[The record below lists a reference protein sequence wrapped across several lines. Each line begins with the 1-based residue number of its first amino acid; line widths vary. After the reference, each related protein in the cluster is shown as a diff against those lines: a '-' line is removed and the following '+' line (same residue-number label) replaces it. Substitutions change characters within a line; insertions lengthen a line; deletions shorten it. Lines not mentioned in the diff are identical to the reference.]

1 MNVDEQ
7 KKKDLDVEIVDLPD
21 GDDERQR
28 GAKRPFMFFLSSVKS
43 SSVARQRRFQLI
55 LTASIVA
62 IVVVI
67 ILGSSLPVRNLA
79 VHLLA
84 ARVPTPTATLVPS
97 VDLFYIDGAPSWGS
111 AYLDGQRMKHLP
123 LVGVDPPLRIARGQ
137 HVLEWKA
144 DPFQEQLCIVSV
156 PANFSVDTCH
166 YNNSVSLGGGGSAW
180 LLSFPASLQLLP
192 DKPRLALLQ
201 AVQAALD
208 APRSTETV
216 RPGEVYNS
224 TAPRPV
230 FTMARQPL
238 RATLHFQLDTS
249 PLSLN
254 SGPCT
259 VNGQNNGQE
268 CVLWGQDCHVFCAD
282 PTADTTA
289 ALRAQEWD
297 VLGVVLPVWDY
308 TTLNGKSIAQN
319 QPDAFAGAQGYELVM
334 PFHITWDGMGW
345 HVSIPLE
352 HANTLPFG
360 NPFCSSVES
369 EVQIDASLSAAELKN
384 FAVSWKYASGSL
396 AAAGCVAVA
405 APNLSGL
412 TSTPAPSYHV
422 AAYCL
427 QRFGV
432 LLAANDVAHR
442 LWPTLPMADAY
453 EQHLAL
459 QLALSNGLVKG

>member
-7 KKKDLDVEIVDLPD
+7 KKKDLDVEIVDLPA
-21 GDDERQR
+21 GDDEQQR
-28 GAKRPFMFFLSSVKS
+28 GPERPFMPFPSSIRLT
-43 SSVARQRRFQLI
+43 SVARQRRFQLI

-79 VHLLA
+79 VRLLA
-84 ARVPTPTATLVPS
+84 ARVPSPTATLVPG
-97 VDLFYIDGAPSWGS
+97 VDLFYITGSPSWGR
-111 AYLDGQRMKHLP
+111 AYLDGQRMNHLP
-123 LVGVDPPLRIARGQ
+123 NVGVDPPLRIARGQ
-137 HVLEWKA
+137 HVLVWKA
-144 DPFQEQLCIVSV
+144 DPFQEQRCIVSV
-156 PANFSVDTCH
+156 PSNYSVDTCH
-166 YNNSVSLGGGGSAW
+166 YNNSVTLPGGGSAW
-180 LLSFPASLQLLP
+180 LLSFSTSLQILP
-192 DKPRLALLQ
+192 DRQRLALLQ
-201 AVQAALD
+201 VVQAALD
-208 APRSTETV
+208 AQRSTETV
-216 RPGEVYNS
+216 QPGEVYS
-224 TAPRPV
+224 SAAQRV
-230 FTMARQPL
+230 FTIARQPL
-238 RATLHFQLDTS
+238 RATLHFQLDAS
-249 PLSLN
+249 PLSPN

-259 VNGQNNGQE
+259 VNGQNNGQQ
-268 CVLWGQDCHVFCAD
+268 CVVWGQDCRVFCAD
-282 PTADTTA
+282 PTADA
-289 ALRAQEWD
+289 VAMVHAREWD

-334 PFHITWDGMGW
+334 PFHITWDRMGW
-345 HVSIPLE
+345 HVSIPLD

-384 FAVSWKYASGSL
+384 FTVSWKYASGSR

-405 APNLSGL
+405 TPDLTGL
-412 TSTPAPSYHV
+412 TITPAPSYRV

-442 LWPTLPMADAY
+442 LWPTMPVADAY

-459 QLALSNGLVKG
+459 QLVLSNGLVKG